1 MTALNITAASITPPP
16 LVTGPILDA
25 DYAIEGV
32 PDARSVF
39 VAWRRAWELLGPAV
53 DRFPVETPWTSAA
66 ACHAAAIGDAQLWIA
81 YSWQRRRIEGAVFGR
96 ILNGPDLAPN
106 NRVYECPLV
115 GGEHMSEWG
124 GRMFGMIRD
133 WATAQGC
140 DYLTGFGRRGWI
152 KLFGFQEFGKTK
164 DGLPVLALPLKRVKE
179 H

>member
-1 MTALNITAASITPPP
+1 MTGHILTAEALATPP
-16 LVTGPILDA
+16 LITGAIKDP

-66 ACHAAAIGDAQLWIA
+66 ACHAAAIGEAQLWIA
-81 YSWQRRRIEGAVFGR
+81 YSWKRRRIEGAVFGR
-96 ILNGPDLAPN
+96 ILDGPDLAPN

-115 GGEHMSEWG
+115 GGDHMGEWG
-124 GRMFGMIRD
+124 GRMFAMIRD

-140 DYLTGFGRRGWI
+140 DYLTGFGRVGW
-152 KLFGFQEFGKTK
+152 KRLFGFQEFGRTK
-164 DGLPVLALPLKRVKE
+164 DGLPVLALPLKHVKG